1 MFMLRNRSPE
11 RFGNSV
17 NKGGG
22 SLKGLNAVGKIE
34 KRRLKKKWRKKWE
47 KKQASAAAKAAQKNA
62 AREQV
67 STQAIRDSINAKIDG
82 LRVTAER
89 KRAREWEQMSEDTR
103 AAWAEFERLRNADF
117 ERLEADEA
125 FRERHEQ
132 GPRVTVNCEPFD
144 WNKKPEPRQRKTV
157 HGLKDSSWDERES

>member
-22 SLKGLNAVGKIE
+22 SLKGLNAVGKME

-47 KKQASAAAKAAQKNA
+47 KKQASAAAKAKA
-62 AREQV
+62 AIREQV
-67 STQAIRDSINAKIDG
+67 SVQEVRDSINAKIDG
-82 LRVTAER
+82 FRVLAER

-103 AAWAEFERLRNADF
+103 TAWREFERLRDADF

-125 FRERHEQ
+125 FRRRHEQ
-132 GPRVTVNCEPFD
+132 GPRETVNCEPFD
-144 WNKKPEPRQRKTV
+144 WRKKPEAKVRKTV
-157 HGLKDSSWDERES
+157 HGLKDDGWE